1 MGLISGWVFGGFGCL
16 ICLLGLCWCWLLGV
30 VFVVWW
36 WVLLFSLVVWFVDL
50 VGFGCSDVGGLVG
63 VGDFAVVLGLLF
75 SG

>member
-1 MGLISGWVFGGFGCL
+1 MVGGFGCL

-50 VGFGCSDVGGLVG
+50 VCFGCSDVGGLVG
-63 VGDFAVVLGLLF
+63 VDDFAVVLGLLF